1 MSTFTEITRTGFG
14 KRNKNAIG
22 GAIFGLVLVAV
33 GIFLLFWN
41 EGRAVDRYRDLKEGA
56 GLVEE
61 IPSDSVSPQNEG
73 KLVHITGEAKTSG
86 PLVDP
91 EFGVS
96 ENAIKLIRSAEM
108 YQWVEHS
115 KTEKNKEG
123 GGSVTTKK
131 TYSYE
136 TQWRDK
142 LVDSSNFKVA
152 ADHQNPTEMKYQ
164 STTMLAD
171 GVTVGAFDLPEFLI
185 KKIGGAENLE
195 VASLENANAEV
206 KESGKASNGGIYFGA
221 DPANPAVGDIRVN
234 FSVVRP
240 GPVSVVAQQQG
251 KSFVAYK
258 AKTGG
263 EVDLLERGTV
273 PAADMFQL
281 AHDRNKMLTW
291 GLRVLGFVLLSTGFS
306 LILAPLAVFADI
318 VPFLGRIVGAGT
330 KLVGLLLA
338 GIVWTIVVAFA
349 WIFHRPILGT
359 AILVVT
365 VALIVLAVKKI
376 RKADQPPPLNA

>member
-1 MSTFTEITRTGFG
+1 MSNFTEITRTGFG
-14 KRNKNAIG
+14 KRNKNAVG
-22 GAIFGLVLVAV
+22 GAVFGLVLVAAA
-33 GIFLLFWN
+33 IFLLFWN

-56 GLVEE
+56 GAVEE
-61 IPSDSVSPQNEG
+61 IPSDTVAAENEG

-86 PLVDP
+86 PLADP
-91 EFGVS
+91 EFGIS

-108 YQWVEHS
+108 YQWVERS
-115 KTEKNKEG
+115 ETEKNKEG

-136 TQWRDK
+136 TEWRDG

-152 ADHQNPTEMKYQ
+152 ADHQNPTEMKYR
-164 STTMLAD
+164 SSTMLAES
-171 GVTVGAFDLPEFLI
+171 VTVGAFDLPEFLV
-185 KKIGGAENLE
+185 KKIGGAENLQI
-195 VASLENANAEV
+195 ASLENADASV
-206 KESGKASNGGIYFGA
+206 RADGKISDGGVYFGA
-221 DPANPAVGDIRVN
+221 DPANPSVGDIRVN

-240 GPVSVVAQQQG
+240 GPVSVVAQQQSN
-251 KSFVAYK
+251 SFVPYK
-258 AKTGG
+258 AKSGG

-291 GLRVLGFVLLSTGFS
+291 GLRVLGFILLSTGFS

-318 VPFLGRIVGAGT
+318 VPFLGKIVGAGT

-338 GIVWTIVVAFA
+338 GIVWTIVVAIA
-349 WIFHRPILGT
+349 WIFHRPVLGV
-359 AILVVT
+359 AILAVT